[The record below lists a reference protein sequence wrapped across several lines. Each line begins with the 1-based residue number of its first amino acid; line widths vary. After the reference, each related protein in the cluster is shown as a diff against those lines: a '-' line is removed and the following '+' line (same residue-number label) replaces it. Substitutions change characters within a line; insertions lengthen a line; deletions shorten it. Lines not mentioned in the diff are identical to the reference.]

1 MDKKYFNMEKNKF
14 AFRLLQ
20 IFEIELKLPLNDEA
34 IFNFYNFLKN
44 SGNIYTISED
54 DDYCKKFMSLHSND
68 VVNILM
74 ECFNDCKDK
83 KIRTSGLECIFSIF
97 NVFRNL
103 RNVTF
108 TFINDENYFELFE
121 NALSDNLDNENKQDF
136 FNKIYTVTKI
146 EMYLSD
152 SLNKNVVDFFN
163 NMFIFYGYIPNDY
176 MYRKFYVDFDFD
188 DYVSFMNMVL
198 SNNSDFIQT
207 IGEDG
212 IDFLT
217 SFPTIVTQHKP
228 KVRLITNY
236 IDL

>member
-1 MDKKYFNMEKNKF
+1 MEKNKF
-14 AFRLLQ
+14 VFRLLQ
-20 IFEIELKLPLNDEA
+20 IFEVDLKLPLKDGA

-44 SGNIYTISED
+44 SGIIYTMSE
-54 DDYCKKFMSLHSND
+54 DDYCKKIISLHSDD
-68 VVNILM
+68 VINVLM
-74 ECFNDCKDK
+74 ECFNDCKEK
-83 KIRTSGLECIFSIF
+83 KIKTIGLECILSIF

-121 NALSDNLDNENKQDF
+121 NALSDKNNQDF
-136 FNKIYTVTKI
+136 FNQIYTVTKI

-152 SLNKNVVDFFN
+152 SFDKNVVDFFN

-176 MYRKFYVDFDFD
+176 MNRKFYVDFEFD
-188 DYVSFMNMVL
+188 DYVSFMNMVF
-198 SNNSDFIQT
+198 SNNSYFIQT

-217 SFPTIVTQHKP
+217 SFPTIMRQHKP

>member
-20 IFEIELKLPLNDEA
+20 IFEIDLKLPLKDKG
-34 IFNFYNFLKN
+34 IFNFYIFLKK
-44 SGNIYTISED
+44 SGIENTISED
-54 DDYCKKFMSLHSND
+54 DYCKKIMSLHSND

-74 ECFNDCKDK
+74 ECFNYCKEK
-83 KIRTSGLECIFSIF
+83 KIKTSGLECIFSIF

-121 NALSDNLDNENKQDF
+121 NALSDLDNEKKQDF
-136 FNKIYTVTKI
+136 FNQTYTVTKI

-152 SLNKNVVDFFN
+152 SLDKNVVDFFN

-176 MYRKFYVDFDFD
+176 MNRKFYVDFDFD

-198 SNNSDFIQT
+198 SNNSDFIQV

>member
-1 MDKKYFNMEKNKF
+1 MEKNKF
-14 AFRLLQ
+14 IFRLFQ
-20 IFEIELKLPLNDEA
+20 VFEIDLKLPLNDGA

-44 SGNIYTISED
+44 SGIVYTMSED
-54 DDYCKKFMSLHSND
+54 EYCKKFMSLHSND
-68 VVNILM
+68 IVNILM
-74 ECFNDCKDK
+74 ECFNDCKEK
-83 KIRTSGLECIFSIF
+83 KIKTIGLECIFSVF

-121 NALSDNLDNENKQDF
+121 NALSDNLDNEEKQDF
-136 FNKIYTVTKI
+136 FNDIYTVTKL

-152 SLNKNVVDFFN
+152 SLDKNVVDFFN

-176 MYRKFYVDFDFD
+176 MNRKFYVDFEFD
-188 DYVSFMNMVL
+188 DYVSFMSMIF